1 MKRLLIV
8 LIVCVLGGIVF
19 TGIVSAD
26 TTFGSWD
33 KWDESLPSWDNK
45 GWQEKTYS
53 TFVSFPLLEGS
64 LIWLWVSEDWQIIK
78 VGRSSSAGTED
89 VFFLL
94 TRLSF
99 IENKKLQA
107 SILLF
112 SPAQISSAQIDK
124 VIKNISVRDALAAAK
139 IAIVVFP
146 SKKGEVIV
154 RAYEKNAS
162 FLFLEEWI
170 SPFKNETPVFSERT
184 TEFTQKYESWI
195 NDQFQ
200 RQGIEEGKYRLSPKL
215 IVTDEKKKEFF
226 IGVALEVFDG
236 EKIKTPFFF

>member
-1 MKRLLIV
+1 MKRLLLIV
-8 LIVCVLGGIVF
+8 LIVCFVASSGIVALAK
-19 TGIVSAD
+19 VS
-26 TTFGSWD
+26 FGSWD

-99 IENKKLQA
+99 IEKKVEA
-107 SILLF
+107 SIILF

-124 VIKNISVRDALAAAK
+124 VIKNISVRDALAAAE

-154 RAYEKNAS
+154 RAYEKNGS

-170 SPFKNETPVFSERT
+170 SPFKNETLVFSERT